1 MDARSSYSGSLVEI
15 PSNVHP
21 SDQRVAAIR
30 EYKSIQEQMVE
41 NFRACLLATYI
52 KNEPGASER
61 QMETFLED
69 GTLRK
74 SLITRW
80 RETSIHAMKSEKLL
94 FWEQFKIRSLN
105 FDKLKLDSKAIAQLF
120 DAPLLQ
126 VDNPNSNA
134 REYVISK
141 NGDTILEFGNKGP
154 EGYPILQFRVS
165 SHHLAESSPFFSE
178 MLFPKESVY
187 SKGPSLERRL
197 PTPPARHVSKD
208 GIEVK
213 VYRMPQI
220 ELNKHE
226 ALTIVLHA
234 AHGHNVK
241 VPRNIELPVFVS
253 VAEVC
258 LKYQCTSPLELHVE
272 HRWLPPLLAKAG
284 EDSPDGLLLIGYAF
298 GHRELFSRASKS
310 AILDSLDDEEIDEK
324 ELWPQI
330 VKDKI
335 KTIRAAKLAQIHEC
349 CRTALQDYFK
359 PPTDSIGSVRKSSV
373 GSLELTARPRCPK
386 GSHLCD
392 ATNLGWLMLVYNE
405 LHVLPTLMDK
415 VGFPGLP
422 QPPRRS
428 LKGLVNSLRL
438 MPSAPQVNEVHAG
451 VCDYAPAFRSQI
463 DDIYNSIA
471 GLTLHDITGRWGWA
485 LSKGHHGPGDH
496 IDEFELPADNNIA
509 NGASTIISSERMS
522 LATHDSDDVIEVVPR
537 RPGSNSSSYSP
548 TNTTFSTP
556 KSYPSRPPHL
566 TIPTT
571 NHNNKESKNLTSDI
585 PKLTSPPPSNS
596 PPPPDDQD
604 LYDASPPF
612 TPFNS
617 EPVMSAEEANEYLY
631 NYDQSSTSLHEM
643 KNPPGD
649 SQKVLLEAL
658 EKAGGKPDV
667 SRRAEDKVRSLE
679 VDEEK
684 VLREEKEGVLGLGL
698 GVGDAGNCFE
708 GSQ

>member
-21 SDQRVAAIR
+21 NDQRVAAIR

-41 NFRACLLATYI
+41 NFKACLLATYI

-69 GTLRK
+69 GMLRK
-74 SLITRW
+74 SLIARW

-105 FDKLKLDSKAIAQLF
+105 FDKLKLDLKAIARLF
-120 DAPLLQ
+120 DAPNLE
-126 VDNPNSNA
+126 VDNTNSNV

-141 NGDTILEFGNKGP
+141 NGDTILEFCNKGP
-154 EGYPILQFRVS
+154 EGYPKLQFRVS
-165 SHHLAESSPFFSE
+165 SHHLAESSPFFAE
-178 MLFPKESVY
+178 MLLPKKSIFFRTPPME
-187 SKGPSLERRL
+187 GRL
-197 PTPPARHVSKD
+197 PAPPARHIGKD
-208 GIEVK
+208 GTEVK

-226 ALTIVLHA
+226 AMTIVLHA

-241 VPRNIELPVFVS
+241 VPRHIEFPVFVS

-298 GHRELFSRASKS
+298 GHRELFTRTSKS
-310 AILDSLDDEEIDEK
+310 AILDSLDDEEIQEM
-324 ELWPQI
+324 ELWPQP

-335 KTIRAAKLAQIHEC
+335 KAIRAAKLAQIHDC
-349 CRTALQDYFK
+349 CKTALQDYFK
-359 PPTDSIGSVRKSSV
+359 PPADTIGSVRKSSV
-373 GSLELTARPRCPK
+373 GSLELTTTPRCPK
-386 GSHLCD
+386 RSRLCD

-405 LHVLPTLMDK
+405 LHVLPSLMDK

-438 MPSAPQVNEVHAG
+438 MPSAPQVNEVHTG
-451 VCDYAPAFRSQI
+451 VCDYAPAFRSAI
-463 DDIYNSIA
+463 DDIYNSIT
-471 GLTLHDITGRWGWA
+471 GLTLFDITGRWGWA
-485 LSKGHHGPGDH
+485 LSKNDHGPGEHLQDMT
-496 IDEFELPADNNIA
+496 ELPADSDIA
-509 NGASTIISSERMS
+509 KRPSTIFSGASLVTQE
-522 LATHDSDDVIEVVPR
+522 SDDLIEIIPG
-537 RPGSNSSSYSP
+537 RPVSNSSSYSP
-548 TNTTFSTP
+548 TNTTFPAP
-556 KSYPSRPPHL
+556 KPNPSRPPHL
-566 TIPTT
+566 TIPLSD
-571 NHNNKESKNLTSDI
+571 KESKILTSDKQ
-585 PKLTSPPPSNS
+585 KLTSPPPSNS

-631 NYDQSSTSLHEM
+631 GYDQSSTSLPEM
-643 KNPPGD
+643 TPPPGD
-649 SQKVLLEAL
+649 SQKVLLGDL
-658 EKAGGKPDV
+658 ERAGGKPEV
-667 SRRAEDKVRSLE
+667 SRRALVLGVGEDKVRSLE

-684 VLREEKEGVLGLGL
+684 VLREEKEGVLG
-698 GVGDAGNCFE
+698 VGCG
-708 GSQ
+708 